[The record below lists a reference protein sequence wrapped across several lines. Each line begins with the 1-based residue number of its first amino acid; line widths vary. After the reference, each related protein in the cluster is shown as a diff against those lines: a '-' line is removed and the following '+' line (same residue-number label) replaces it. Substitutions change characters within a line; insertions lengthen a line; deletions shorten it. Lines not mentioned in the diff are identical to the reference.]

1 MKIFSFATK
10 KLLTGGHQ
18 HFARDPGSLSD
29 GAACRRRFVGSDD
42 LEMTHVASLERC
54 RSLIGEPAIASKNS
68 VLYRVMKTT
77 TSYTEFS
84 DRELVAETK
93 RLAFEERRATAALIR
108 SLMELD
114 ARRLYL
120 AEGCASLFKYCTDV
134 LHLSEDAAY
143 NRMEVARAARRLP
156 AILDALEDGAL
167 TLTSARRLAPHL
179 TEENCVTV
187 LAAAKFKSKGAIEEL
202 IASLAPRPDVR
213 ASVRRLPQPLQP
225 ELAPASPVEATP
237 DTAAMKP
244 APTQTRIAPAP
255 KRGLVQPLAPERF
268 KIQFT
273 IGAETRD
280 KLNEVQDLLRHSIR
294 TGDLA
299 EIFDRAITLLL
310 KDARRQR
317 FAGTQRLRSGREL
330 LPDSRHVPAAVQRIV
345 WKRDEARCTFVGPN
359 GRCTETSLLQFH
371 HRDPFAMGGPPTAE
385 NICLR
390 CAAHN
395 RYEAELFFAVDYP
408 GIVRES
414 SSAWPSPSRRSWP
427 LL

>member
-1 MKIFSFATK
+1 
-10 KLLTGGHQ
+10 
-18 HFARDPGSLSD
+18 
-29 GAACRRRFVGSDD
+29 
-42 LEMTHVASLERC
+42 
-54 RSLIGEPAIASKNS
+54 
-68 VLYRVMKTT
+68 MKTT
-77 TSYTEFS
+77 TSYANLS
-84 DRELVAETK
+84 DHELVAETK

-120 AEGCASLFKYCTDV
+120 AENCASLFKYCTDV

-179 TEENCVTV
+179 TEDNCAHV

-202 IASLAPRPDVR
+202 IATLAPQPDVKAVLR
-213 ASVRRLPQPLQP
+213 KLPQPAHPKPSATSPAVAPPESAPVQP
-225 ELAPASPVEATP
+225 AVAQKPSAPPAT
-237 DTAAMKP
+237 
-244 APTQTRIAPAP
+244 
-255 KRGLVQPLAPERF
+255 RGLVQPLAPERF

-280 KLNEVQDLLRHSIR
+280 KLKEVQDLLRHSVR
-294 TGDLA
+294 DGDLA
-299 EIFDRAITLLL
+299 EIFDRALTLLL

-317 FAGTQRLRSGREL
+317 FADTERPRAGREL
-330 LPDSRHVPAAVQRIV
+330 LPDSRHVPAAIQRFV
-345 WKRDEARCTFVGPN
+345 WTRDQGRCTFVGPN

-371 HRDPFAMGGPPTAE
+371 HKDPFAMGGAPTSE
-385 NICLR
+385 NIYLR
-390 CAAHN
+390 CSAHN
-395 RYEAELFFAVDYP
+395 RYEAELFFAVTYP
-408 GIVRES
+408 GIVRETRPDWPASEFS
-414 SSAWPSPSRRSWP
+414 SRNENDRRAARPPSH